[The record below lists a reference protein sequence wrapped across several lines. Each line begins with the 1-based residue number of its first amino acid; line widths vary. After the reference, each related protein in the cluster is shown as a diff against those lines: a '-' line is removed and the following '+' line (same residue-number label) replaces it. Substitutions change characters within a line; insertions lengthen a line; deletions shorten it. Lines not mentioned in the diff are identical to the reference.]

1 VEAGIF
7 ILVIVGISEVIKNL
21 GLKCKYIPLFNLV
34 LGIILSVFFM
44 TDFGWQESV
53 LQGLI
58 IGLSASG
65 LFDQTK
71 LITEHKPKFKKM

>member
-1 VEAGIF
+1 VEVGIF
-7 ILVIVGISEVIKNL
+7 ILLIIGISEVVKNL

-34 LGIILSVFFM
+34 LGILMSTFFM
-44 TDFGWQESV
+44 TDLALRKSI

-71 LITEHKPKFKKM
+71 IITKQGEI

>member
-1 VEAGIF
+1 MEVGIF
-7 ILVIVGISEVIKNL
+7 ILLIIGISEVVKNL

-34 LGIILSVFFM
+34 LGILMSTFFM
-44 TDFGWQESV
+44 TDLALRKSI

-71 LITEHKPKFKKM
+71 IITKQGEI